1 MNSLV
6 FAFRTLTL
14 LFFLLI
20 PLPSPAQQ
28 TIQSGPSPETQFASI
43 AGQVLQSGSDQPL
56 KKARILL
63 TAADDNSAQPYIA
76 ASDAD
81 GRFVITDV
89 RAGRYK
95 IEADRDGFLSEFHVG
110 NKSGDTSS
118 ILSLN
123 AGQKITDLVFRLQ
136 QCGVITG
143 RVLDEDGDPV
153 RSVTVVART
162 RTTHRGK
169 VNALYGGSAT
179 TNDLGEYRIFD
190 LRPGSYFV
198 TALVVSESGMV
209 MIGGN
214 FVNNSIL
221 LSQGGY
227 ASTYYPS
234 ASNVSRAST
243 VDLQAGTEAS
253 GIDITML
260 RQRSYKIRGKVINE
274 AVDRPLSRF
283 EISVS
288 AVPGETDSE
297 DFSAYHAGVD
307 RKTGEFEITGV
318 PAGSYQVT
326 ALLYNEGSHFYGSA
340 QAEVVNSD
348 LTGMRIVIGP
358 GAQIHGRVIKE
369 GNLAASSIVQVAISP
384 RDPKTGFVAGGKVNS
399 DGSFALLG
407 VADGLYDIGIS
418 SRDCGT
424 CFVKSATAGGVDILD
439 AGLTVSSGSAPSPVQ
454 LIFSTKSGTLD
465 GTVRLDDGSPV
476 SGATVVLA
484 PDHPHGLERDYCP
497 SASTD
502 QSGYFSIPRV
512 EPGNYH
518 IFAWRGVDSEDLLDP
533 TFRQPFIPK
542 AQAFSIAEAEKKTLH
557 LTLLPL
563 PSTRNSQWRRFTLR
577 QV

>member
-6 FAFRTLTL
+6 FRFRTLTL

-28 TIQSGPSPETQFASI
+28 TIQPGNSSSPETQFASI
-43 AGQVLQSGSDQPL
+43 AGQVLQSGSGQPL

-76 ASDAD
+76 TSDAD
-81 GRFVITDV
+81 GHFVITGV

-143 RVLDEDGDPV
+143 RVLDEDGDPA

-162 RTTHRGK
+162 RTIHRGK
-169 VNALYGGSAT
+169 VKTGNGASAN

-227 ASTYYPS
+227 VSTYYPS
-234 ASNVSRAST
+234 ASDVSRAST
-243 VDLQAGTEAS
+243 VDVQAGTEAS

-260 RQRSYKIRGKVINE
+260 RQRSYKIDGKVINE
-274 AVDRPLSRF
+274 AVDRPLSKF

-326 ALLYNEGSHFYGSA
+326 ALLYNGESHFYGSA

-369 GNLAASSIVQVAISP
+369 GNLAASSVVQVAISP
-384 RDPKTGFVAGGKVNS
+384 RDPKIGFGAGGKVNP
-399 DGSFALLG
+399 DGSFVLSG

-418 SRDCGT
+418 DRDCNA
-424 CFVKSATAGGVDILD
+424 CFLKSATAEGADILD
-439 AGLTVSSGSAPSPVQ
+439 AGLTVSSGSAPSPIQ
-454 LIFSTKSGTLD
+454 LVLSTKSGTVD

-484 PDHPHGLERDYCP
+484 PDHPHGRQRDWCP

-542 AQAFSIAEAEKKTLH
+542 AQAFSIAEAEKKTLQ
-557 LTLLPL
+557 LNLLP
-563 PSTRNSQWRRFTLR
+563 SSADTQ
-577 QV
+577 